1 MTTPPPTTADAPA
14 APDAPSTSDVPPTSD
29 ASATRPAPAATD
41 AVLVGAVDVA
51 RAAAEETA
59 APGQV
64 GEHLGA
70 DAEGERLVTHRFAC
84 LDPAYQGWH
93 WAVTVARVPRGRSV
107 TVCDSVLLP
116 GPQALLAKAWVP
128 WSQRLAPGDLGVG
141 DLLPTDA
148 DDDRLEPGYATTGT
162 DTRHDEDAE
171 GPDDDT
177 DRVALWELGLG
188 RPRVLSP
195 LGRDDAVDRW
205 YSGDS
210 GPTAPVAEAAPAQ
223 CSTCGFVTPLAGS
236 LRRVFG
242 VCANAYSPSDG
253 RVVSYD
259 HGCGAHSEIAV
270 VPAPVDIT
278 PPLVDEL
285 GYDVIAVR
293 PADHAPGSVDDAADT
308 GDTEELGHS

>member
-1 MTTPPPTTADAPA
+1 MTTPPPTTA
-14 APDAPSTSDVPPTSD
+14 PSP
-29 ASATRPAPAATD
+29 ATD
-41 AVLVGAVDVA
+41 AVLVGAVDAA

-59 APGQV
+59 APGPV

-84 LDPAYQGWH
+84 LDPGYQGWH

-116 GPQALLAKAWVP
+116 GPEALLAKAWVP

-148 DDDRLEPGYATTGT
+148 DDDRLEPGYAATGRH
-162 DTRHDEDAE
+162 TRDGDGDDGAGEV
-171 GPDDDT
+171 DDDT

-210 GPTAPVAEAAPAQ
+210 GPSAPVAEAAPAQ
-223 CSTCGFVTPLAGS
+223 CATCGFVTPLAGS

-270 VPAPVDIT
+270 MPGPVDIT
-278 PPLVDEL
+278 PPLIDEL

-308 GDTEELGHS
+308 GETEELGHS